1 MALKDHPTLTLAL
14 RTAAG
19 LVGVAA
25 AGAAAVAG
33 YRAHVR
39 SSCKEFYERS
49 TREFK
54 LPGLG
59 TGFDPQDV
67 LYDEG
72 SDQWL
77 VSGYLGDRSWKGHCP
92 VYKRTTHGQWV
103 SLQVRRPDGTID
115 SGHGAGIAVA
125 GPWAFLTTRTG
136 ALAFSAEALASAEN
150 GDVIDGDGYLN
161 LFLMPAFLGVWDDA
175 LWVGEYHCPVLY
187 ETPDSHHL
195 TCPDGTENPALALR
209 FPLDTSAP
217 YGVSA
222 QPDLALSIPGAIQ
235 GMCAGRQ
242 GGLVLSQAAGIDEGH
257 LLSYGAACLEPEGT
271 ILVAGTEV
279 PLGFLDGRTLVDRLR
294 MPPMGEGICRRAGR
308 VWLANESCAGRYQVG
323 RLFDGR
329 YVRAVDI

>member
-187 ETPDSHHL
+187 
-195 TCPDGTENPALALR
+195 
-209 FPLDTSAP
+209 
-217 YGVSA
+217 
-222 QPDLALSIPGAIQ
+222 LSLIHI
-235 GMCAGRQ
+235 
-242 GGLVLSQAAGIDEGH
+242 
-257 LLSYGAACLEPEGT
+257 
-271 ILVAGTEV
+271 
-279 PLGFLDGRTLVDRLR
+279 
-294 MPPMGEGICRRAGR
+294 
-308 VWLANESCAGRYQVG
+308 
-323 RLFDGR
+323 
-329 YVRAVDI
+329 